1 MDDNEC
7 FYSGLS
13 LMGPSPID
21 YELNNS
27 VLDDMLNSSVPPIDS
42 SLDLSALIPEVHSDI
57 FSGMYHGSYQQSHDL
72 DYNLDTLSPFPTH
85 LSSAKRTASTSSA
98 EDPENFEDFISFL
111 NDDSVS
117 KFRCDNIL
125 RYSKERNTPSPT
137 GSCSSSSGSS
147 TSGVQ
152 SDISDVSHN
161 KPLDHIDVESAMQAV
176 HNLNTISD
184 RTSRNEFCIS
194 ESNISSAI
202 DKQQKTKFNSI
213 TANIGQFGST
223 VANIEPINIEACMD
237 SRTQNSSSAEL
248 VKGSTANAVKPKTI
262 FLSSH
267 DYKALMQKIN
277 LNGKKN
283 VTVGGCNTQISN
295 MIKKPDNSKTSK
307 APCGEIKHH
316 QGGPHSVDRMCHNG
330 GIHIRG
336 GIKTEISNSV
346 SIDEK
351 IYKKQQRM
359 IKNRESASLS
369 RKKKKEY
376 VVSLETRITKL
387 ERENYTLKGDN
398 TTLRTQLVTFANTCK
413 CHTGNTSEILL
424 HSLSSAARSEPH
436 HIKIASKPKFSNR
449 KINAASIKKNVAVLF
464 AMAFM
469 VTMNAGNFQSFLT
482 KQSVD
487 DDGGKLDI
495 VVPDATAVG
504 RRLLWVETEEEYND
518 KINQNKSQ
526 SDEMS
531 VPPLHF
537 LNPVRRNIT
546 VGFDKKNT
554 KNSSRNYLGNEPPP
568 LAYSSIKKNN
578 GDCNSSNSAVN
589 QSDYFRLAQNLH
601 KWANRNDF
609 FNLNMSSDFT
619 NEKNNPHGFKISK
632 DYIGLKPEVHS
643 QHQGKRKI
651 YMDVNDYNPDVED
664 KRRRK
669 IDSTINRAFSN
680 KKEHIPLFNGI
691 KRKDDTFYVLSFNT
705 DHILLPASNY
715 NKTERPKMSLLL
727 PTGDPTSNGDIMLMQ
742 VDCEVFNTKE
752 LELKAHMIPARL
764 RPNSTSWHPSTPKY
778 DAVNEPQNNTIFDR
792 IPVKY
797 NKPRVHTFFMVGPK
811 NQAAAAVSQEK
822 PRLVQFNH
830 SIANNS
836 RQMSNARK
844 RESLRAKLEP

>member
-1 MDDNEC
+1 MDDNDC
-7 FYSGLS
+7 FYNGLS
-13 LMGPSPID
+13 LMDPSPID

-27 VLDDMLNSSVPPIDS
+27 VLDDMLNSSVPHIDS
-42 SLDLSALIPEVHSDI
+42 SLDLSALIPEVHGDI
-57 FSGMYHGSYQQSHDL
+57 FSGLYHGSNQQSHDL
-72 DYNLDTLSPFPTH
+72 DYNLDTLSPFNGP
-85 LSSAKRTASTSSA
+85 LDSAKRTTSTSSA
-98 EDPENFEDFISFL
+98 EDPDNFEDFISFL
-111 NDDSVS
+111 NDDNVS
-117 KFRCDNIL
+117 KFRCDNVL

-152 SDISDVSHN
+152 SDISDASHN
-161 KPLDHIDVESAMQAV
+161 KAHDHIDVESAMQAV
-176 HNLNTISD
+176 HKLNSTTD
-184 RTSRNEFCIS
+184 QTSRNFIL
-194 ESNISSAI
+194 SAVDI
-202 DKQQKTKFNSI
+202 CKQQETQFNSKK
-213 TANIGQFGST
+213 ANIGPIAST
-223 VANIEPINIEACMD
+223 VTNIEPINIEWMD
-237 SRTQNSSSAEL
+237 SRTQNSSPAD
-248 VKGSTANAVKPKTI
+248 VQGSTANAVKPKTI

-277 LNGKKN
+277 LNGKKSYK
-283 VTVGGCNTQISN
+283 VGGCNSQIPN
-295 MIKKPDNSKTSK
+295 MVIKTVNSKTSK
-307 APCGEIKHH
+307 ASHDELKH
-316 QGGPHSVDRMCHNG
+316 QQTTDPQCVNRMCYNG
-330 GIHIRG
+330 SMHIKG
-336 GIKTEISNSV
+336 GVKTEASDSV

-398 TTLRTQLVTFANTCK
+398 TTLRTQLVTLAKTCK
-413 CHTGNTSEILL
+413 CRTGNSSEIVL
-424 HSLSSAARSEPH
+424 HSLSSAAVRSEPH
-436 HIKIASKPKFSNR
+436 HVKIAPKPKFLKR
-449 KINAASIKKNVAVLF
+449 KINAATVKKNVAVLF

-469 VTMNAGNFQSFLT
+469 VTMNAGSFQSFLT

-487 DDGGKLDI
+487 DDGGNLDN
-495 VVPDATAVG
+495 VVPDPTVVG

-518 KINQNKSQ
+518 KVNQNKSQ

-537 LNPVRRNIT
+537 LGPVRRNIT
-546 VGFDKKNT
+546 VSSDKNNSKNT
-554 KNSSRNYLGNEPPP
+554 STNYFGNEPPP
-568 LAYSSIKKNN
+568 LAYSSLKKCN

-589 QSDYFRLAQNLH
+589 QSDYFRIAQNLQ
-601 KWANRNDF
+601 KWANSNDF
-609 FNLNMSSDFT
+609 FNLNMSSGFT
-619 NEKNNPHGFKISK
+619 SEKNNPHGFKLSK
-632 DYIGLKPEVHS
+632 DYIELKPEVQS
-643 QHQGKRKI
+643 PQHQGKRKI
-651 YMDVNDYNPDVED
+651 YMDMNDYSPDVED

-669 IDSTINRAFSN
+669 INSSINRAFNN

-705 DHILLPASNY
+705 DHILLPASKY
-715 NKTERPKMSLLL
+715 NNSKRPKMSLLL

-752 LELKAHMIPARL
+752 LELKAHMIPTRL
-764 RPNSTSWHPSTPKY
+764 RPNVTNWHPNTPKF
-778 DAVNEPQNNTIFDR
+778 DSAVNESQSNKNVDR

-797 NKPRVHTFFMVGPK
+797 DKPRVHTFFMVGPK

-830 SIANNS
+830 SVANNS
-836 RQMSNARK
+836 RQMSNTRK
-844 RESLRAKLEP
+844 RESLREKLEP